1 MTAFSPTDAAF
12 EGFRITREKPKA
24 VLVWALFSLI
34 VSVVSALY
42 LISIGA
48 EARELLEASAAS
60 ETPDPAAFVAMMQV
74 MAPLMIPGI
83 LVQCVMAG
91 AVYRILLRPSEKGV
105 GYLRLGMDEVRLIIL
120 TLIYV
125 VIASVLLALVV
136 LAAGVIAVGAA
147 ALGRDVAIFVGVA
160 AEVFFLGLLF
170 FIAVRLSLA
179 PAITFAE
186 HRLAI
191 LDSWKLTHGQF
202 WRLTG
207 AYALAVAAI
216 VVVAVLCLVIFG
228 ALAAIATGGDLAAA
242 GRAFAP
248 DASSVAAYFVP
259 LTIAYLVMA
268 AVLSALNYAVLVAPA
283 AVAYLALKDLPP
295 SAL

>member
-12 EGFRITREKPKA
+12 EGFRITRERPKS
-24 VLVWALFSLI
+24 VLIWAIFSLL
-34 VSVVSALY
+34 VSVLSALY
-42 LISIGA
+42 LISIGE
-48 EARELLEASAAS
+48 EARVLLEASANS
-60 ETPDPAAFVAMMQV
+60 ETPDPAAFGAMMQV

-83 LVQCVMAG
+83 LVQCMMAA
-91 AVYRILLRPSEKGV
+91 AVYRIMLRPEEAGV

-125 VIASVLLALVV
+125 VIAAVLLAVVV
-136 LAAGVIAVGAA
+136 LAAGVIAFGAA
-147 ALGRDVAIFVGVA
+147 ALGRNVAIFVGVA

-186 HRLAI
+186 RRLAI
-191 LDSWKLTHGQF
+191 LDSWALTRGQF

-207 AYALAVAAI
+207 AYSLAIVAI
-216 VVVAVLCLVIFG
+216 VVVAILTMVIFT
-228 ALAAIATGGDLAAA
+228 ALAAIATGGDLSAA

-248 DASSVAAYFVP
+248 DPSSIGAYFAPLTVAYLIVAA
-259 LTIAYLVMA
+259 I
-268 AVLSALNYAVLVAPA
+268 LSALYYAVVVAPA
-283 AVAYLALKDLPP
+283 AVAYKALKNLPP
-295 SAL
+295 AAV